1 VAGLLEGKIGVITG
15 AGSGIGRACAMA
27 CAADGAAAIV
37 AADVDELGARATLE
51 NVRSSGADGMVVA
64 CDVSRSADVEAMVDA
79 PVREYGR
86 IDFAINCAGISHR
99 NGRIVDIDEIEFD
112 RVLSVNLKGVWLCLK
127 FEIARMLESGGGAI
141 VNIASR
147 AGLRG
152 ASLAGGYAAS
162 KHGVV
167 GLTSSAAVGYVEDG
181 IRVNCICPGVVMTP
195 LVAALP
201 PERLEQLRSQQT
213 GGRLAEPSEI
223 AQAAVWLCSERAS
236 FVSGVALPVDKGWT
250 AGD

>member
-1 VAGLLEGKIGVITG
+1 MAGLLEGKIGVVTG
-15 AGSGIGRACAMA
+15 AGSGIGRACALA
-27 CAADGAAAIV
+27 CAAEGAVAI
-37 AADVDELGARATLE
+37 ALADVDELRARATLE
-51 NVRSSGADGMVVA
+51 SVRASGADGIVIA
-64 CDVSRSADVEAMVDA
+64 CDVSRRAEVEAMVDA
-79 PVREYGR
+79 PVREHGR
-86 IDFAINCAGISHR
+86 IDFAINCAGITHR
-99 NGRIVDIDEIEFD
+99 NERIADIDEAEFD
-112 RVLSVNLKGVWLCLK
+112 RVISVNLKGVWLCLK

-152 ASLAGGYAAS
+152 TSVAGGYAAS

-167 GLTSSAAVGYVEDG
+167 GLTTSAAVGYVGDG

-201 PERLEQLRSQQT
+201 PERQEQLRARQP
-213 GGRLAEPSEI
+213 GGRLAEPAEM

-236 FVSGVALPVDKGWT
+236 FVSGVALPVDNGWT